1 MRRREFITALG
12 GMAVSPLFRPL
23 RVHAQWSDHSG
34 RVGGRDVLD
43 VLEVLEVSAPDVV
56 LNVGRGL

>member
-1 MRRREFITALG
+1 MRRRAFITALG

-43 VLEVLEVSAPDVV
+43 VLEVSAPDVV

>member
-43 VLEVLEVSAPDVV
+43 VLEVSAPDVV